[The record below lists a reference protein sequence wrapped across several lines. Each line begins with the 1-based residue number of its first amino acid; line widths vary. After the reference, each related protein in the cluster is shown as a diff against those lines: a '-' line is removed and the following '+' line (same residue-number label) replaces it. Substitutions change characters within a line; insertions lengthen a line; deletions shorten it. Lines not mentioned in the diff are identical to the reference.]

1 MNSIRDISGFC
12 VYVVGVCFPLF
23 RTPDIVEKFL
33 LIIQPLI
40 CKKKKKENAW
50 RERIR
55 GGIVGGTRME
65 KKKGEIKGEERKKE
79 KELKCFNCIYR
90 VFIG

>member
-40 CKKKKKENAW
+40 CKKKKRKCVERENKRRNRRWNEDGKE
-50 RERIR
+50 ERGNKR
-55 GGIVGGTRME
+55 RRA
-65 KKKGEIKGEERKKE
+65 KKGKGIKM
-79 KELKCFNCIYR
+79 F
-90 VFIG
+90 